1 MNQPLQ
7 CFLIDDDTDDQEI
20 FCMALKEIDENIEC
34 VLANNGEQALLKL
47 QQDPEFKPDFIFID
61 LNMPLM
67 DGFECLQQIKK
78 LDHLKDLEIFM
89 YSTASESRMMK
100 QSIDL
105 GAKDFIIKPPSVS
118 MLKDILNNVF
128 ESKSA

>member
-20 FCMALKEIDENIEC
+20 FCMALREIDEKIEC
-34 VLANNGEQALLKL
+34 VLANNGEQALSKL
-47 QQDPEFKPDFIFID
+47 QPNPEFQPDFIFID

-67 DGFECLQQIKK
+67 DGFECLQEIKK
-78 LDHLKDLEIFM
+78 LDHLKNSEIFM

-100 QSIDL
+100 QSIEL

-128 ESKSA
+128 EHK